1 VRRTLDPIFTGLAG
15 LGLSQTEITRLV
27 SVATASF
34 GRKSILSNLPY
45 YLSLFGSYENL
56 LRALKNSGNTILSSD
71 PERVVKPKV
80 AVLTECGL
88 GACDIA
94 KLCIRVPRMLNSKP
108 EYLPRMVA
116 CAEALGV
123 PRGSA
128 MFRHA
133 LQGVALRSAEKIAS
147 RVENLKN
154 TFRWSDAEVRI
165 AVSKSPSMLMRCK
178 DNLQSR
184 SEFLYSEVGL
194 EPAYIAH
201 RPILLNYSLEG
212 RLRPRYYV
220 VSFLKENG
228 LLDHKRDYYAAVM
241 LSEKVFLEKY
251 IHPYKKTAPHL
262 AKNYAD
268 ACRGQVPTRF
278 RVALTKDGQ

>member
-1 VRRTLDPIFTGLAG
+1 
-15 LGLSQTEITRLV
+15 
-27 SVATASF
+27 
-34 GRKSILSNLPY
+34 
-45 YLSLFGSYENL
+45 
-56 LRALKNSGNTILSSD
+56 
-71 PERVVKPKV
+71 
-80 AVLTECGL
+80 
-88 GACDIA
+88 
-94 KLCIRVPRMLNSKP
+94 MLNSKP
-108 EYLPRMVA
+108 EYLQRMVA

-123 PRGSA
+123 PRGCA

-133 LQGVALRSAEKIAS
+133 LQAVALRSAEKIAS